1 MDGGGVPRGL
11 SELGSTDEDE
21 ERVSWGLSSPP
32 MSDDDADVD
41 DFDEVVGGVAQVD
54 ANNDVG
60 DDGEPPPPP
69 PPDESD
75 GGADD
80 ASNGPGATDHLHE
93 DDDSVVFVKVVA
105 RAPERPKPVRRARA
119 TADFRWSPEKE
130 AQRPQRL
137 SKRRPRS
144 PTTPSRRKRR
154 SAPQNDTPGPS
165 PPPDAVAT

>member
-1 MDGGGVPRGL
+1 MVA
-11 SELGSTDEDE
+11 
-21 ERVSWGLSSPP
+21 SPP
-32 MSDDDADVD
+32 AAAPPNQLAVISTPSLPPATPQQQLTLPMQTRPHGYHVEVDVVT
-41 DFDEVVGGVAQVD
+41 EVD
-54 ANNDVG
+54 ANVDLG
-60 DDGEPPPPP
+60 DDGAPPPPP

-80 ASNGPGATDHLHE
+80 VSNGPGATDQVDE